1 MADKLD
7 STKKNAKSI
16 NALLADQNKLIKEQ
30 LRIIKDQAGIDSE
43 RLNEQQDIS
52 NVLKDQVKSL
62 KFQKAERLSIL
73 KSVNS
78 ITKIANQNYVTG
90 QNELGTLKGI
100 SKLQKDRVGIE
111 ADIRNLINA
120 RKKIVT
126 DSKSL
131 SIEDQKVQMDIAGSI
146 KDQVDEAVRLKENLI
161 DVEATAKKINKNFG
175 VKSFGVLADVMKKVP
190 GLSALS
196 EPFSTAADG
205 AREMA
210 SGIENA
216 AKGGGKGLTKERIKQ
231 LGLEKQ
237 LGKLSGSA
245 AAQKLKGMSSM
256 RKGMLALRA
265 GFATLGPVIAA
276 ALGPAILIA
285 EMLKAIVASD
295 KAAGEMAKGMNMTY
309 TDSVR
314 TRAELTQM
322 AHSQLDITDA
332 FGIQNSLSKGNAIT
346 TKGLQETLLSVN
358 KTLGTSTMLSEEMLV
373 QFTQMRKMAG
383 FTNEELMGIASISL
397 ATGKDME
404 AITGEFMAQATIS
417 ASQNGVLL
425 NEKDLLKDIGKVSAA
440 TTLSFGKNP
449 KLIAE
454 AVATAKALGMEMSK
468 VEGIADSLLD
478 FESSIEN
485 ELQAE
490 LLLGKNI
497 NLEKAR
503 QAALN
508 NDLATVAREISNQI
522 GDSAE
527 FSKMNR
533 IQQEALAKSVGMN
546 REDLAQTLFVQ
557 EQLVGATG
565 KQAEKKEELINASI
579 KAIGLEA
586 TQKKLAEDGVKGLEN
601 QNSQAEKF
609 QAIMQKIKDVF
620 VQLVTPIMAIVSPIM
635 DILVPALEMVSFLLT
650 PILEAFNGISG
661 IINAIIDPT
670 VSLQETLA
678 NMGPVTAGIAAAL
691 TAAGIAVTASLVPG
705 LIRAG
710 IAAAMQLPALISG
723 AIAAVTAASAA
734 TLGIGAIAIAAG
746 IAGVIAAMSS
756 AGAKA
761 KTMDDGIIPP
771 GYGDRIISTPKGE
784 IALNNQDT
792 VVAGTNLGQGGGG
805 STDMSTTNALLEVI
819 AGKLTTVDMYEIQ

>member
-16 NALLADQNKLIKEQ
+16 NALLADQNRLIKEQ

-52 NVLKDQVKSL
+52 NVLKDQIKSL

-78 ITKIANQNYVTG
+78 ITKVANQNYVTG

-120 RKKIVT
+120 RKKIVI

-237 LGKLSGSA
+237 LGKLSGTA

-285 EMLKAIVASD
+285 EMLKALVASD
-295 KAAGEMAKGMNMTY
+295 KAAGDMAKSMNITY
-309 TDSVR
+309 ADSVR

-322 AHSQLDITDA
+322 ASSQLDIT
-332 FGIQNSLSKGNAIT
+332 NMSKGNAT
-346 TKGLQETLLSVN
+346 TTAGLQETLLSVN

-440 TTLSFGKNP
+440 TTLSFAKNP
-449 KLIAE
+449 KLIGE

-490 LLLGKNI
+490 LLLGKDI

-565 KQAEKKEELINASI
+565 EQAEKKEELINASI

-586 TQKKLAEDGVKGLEN
+586 TQKKLAEDGVKGLQN
-601 QNSQAEKF
+601 QQSQAERLANTMDKL
-609 QAIMQKIKDVF
+609 KEVF
-620 VQLVTPIMAIVSPIM
+620 VSVAEPILAIGMA
-635 DILVPALEMVSFLLT
+635 LT
-650 PILEAFNGISG
+650 PVVELIGFLVSG
-661 IINAIIDPT
+661 IM
-670 VSLQETLA
+670 S
-678 NMGPVTAGIAAAL
+678 
-691 TAAGIAVTASLVPG
+691 
-705 LIRAG
+705 
-710 IAAAMQLPALISG
+710 ISG
-723 AIAAVTAASAA
+723 AIGGA
-734 TLGIGAIAIAAG
+734 LGSMREMGVAGAILGGILAVMAAAAAFFALSIIPVVGPALGIAAG
-746 IAGVIAAMSS
+746 LAIIGAY
-756 AGAKA
+756 AKA
-761 KTMDDGIIPP
+761 VTSTESAQPAGDMFSAAKGKTMVSPAEGGLFELSDNDDFAAAP
-771 GYGDRIISTPKGE
+771 G
-784 IALNNQDT
+784 
-792 VVAGTNLGQGGGG
+792 LGQMLGGGG
-805 STDMSTTNALLEVI
+805 NT
-819 AGKLTTVDMYEIQ
+819 TTVVENKTNMNETNKLLAQLVKKTPEMAPLGLYEVQ

>member
-16 NALLADQNKLIKEQ
+16 NALLADQNRLIKEQ

-52 NVLKDQVKSL
+52 NVLKDQIKSL

-78 ITKIANQNYVTG
+78 ITKVANQNYVTG

-120 RKKIVT
+120 RKKIVI

-237 LGKLSGSA
+237 LGKLSGTA

-285 EMLKAIVASD
+285 EMLKALVASD
-295 KAAGEMAKGMNMTY
+295 KAAGDMAKSMNITY
-309 TDSVR
+309 ADSVR

-322 AHSQLDITDA
+322 ASSQLDIT
-332 FGIQNSLSKGNAIT
+332 NMSKGNAVT
-346 TKGLQETLLSVN
+346 TAGLQETLLSVN

-404 AITGEFMAQATIS
+404 TITGEFMAQATIS

-449 KLIAE
+449 ALIAE
-454 AVATAKALGMEMSK
+454 AVATAKSLGMEMSK

-490 LLLGKNI
+490 LLLGKDI

-565 KQAEKKEELINASI
+565 EQAEKKEELINASI

-586 TQKKLAEDGVKGLEN
+586 TQKKLAEDGVKGLQN
-601 QNSQAEKF
+601 QQSQAERLANTMDKL
-609 QAIMQKIKDVF
+609 KEVF
-620 VQLVTPIMAIVSPIM
+620 VSVAEPILAIGMA
-635 DILVPALEMVSFLLT
+635 LT
-650 PILEAFNGISG
+650 PVVELIGFLVSG
-661 IINAIIDPT
+661 IM
-670 VSLQETLA
+670 S
-678 NMGPVTAGIAAAL
+678 
-691 TAAGIAVTASLVPG
+691 
-705 LIRAG
+705 
-710 IAAAMQLPALISG
+710 ISG
-723 AIAAVTAASAA
+723 AIGGALGSMREMGAA
-734 TLGIGAIAIAAG
+734 GAILGGILAVMAAAAAFFALSIIPVVGPALGIAAG
-746 IAGVIAAMSS
+746 LAIIGAY
-756 AGAKA
+756 AKA
-761 KTMDDGIIPP
+761 VTSTESAQPAGDMFSAAKGKTMVSPAEGGLFELSDNDDFAAAP
-771 GYGDRIISTPKGE
+771 G
-784 IALNNQDT
+784 
-792 VVAGTNLGQGGGG
+792 LGQMLGGGG
-805 STDMSTTNALLEVI
+805 NT
-819 AGKLTTVDMYEIQ
+819 TTVVENKTNMNETNKLLSQLVKKTPEMAPLGLYEVQ

>member
-52 NVLKDQVKSL
+52 NVLKDQIKSL

-78 ITKIANQNYVTG
+78 ITKVANQNYVTG

-120 RKKIVT
+120 RKKIVI

-161 DVEATAKKINKNFG
+161 DVEPTAKKINKNFG

-237 LGKLSGSA
+237 LGKLSGTA

-285 EMLKAIVASD
+285 EMLKALVASD
-295 KAAGEMAKGMNMTY
+295 KAAGDMAKSMNITY
-309 TDSVR
+309 ADSVR

-322 AHSQLDITDA
+322 ASSQLDIT
-332 FGIQNSLSKGNAIT
+332 NMSKGNAT
-346 TKGLQETLLSVN
+346 TTAGLQETLLSVN

-449 KLIAE
+449 KLIGE

-490 LLLGKNI
+490 LLLGKDI

-565 KQAEKKEELINASI
+565 EQAEKKEELINASI

-586 TQKKLAEDGVKGLEN
+586 TQKKLAEDGVKGLQN
-601 QNSQAEKF
+601 QQSQAERLANTMDKL
-609 QAIMQKIKDVF
+609 KEVF
-620 VQLVTPIMAIVSPIM
+620 VSVAEPILAIGMA
-635 DILVPALEMVSFLLT
+635 LT
-650 PILEAFNGISG
+650 PVVELIGFLVSG
-661 IINAIIDPT
+661 IM
-670 VSLQETLA
+670 S
-678 NMGPVTAGIAAAL
+678 
-691 TAAGIAVTASLVPG
+691 
-705 LIRAG
+705 
-710 IAAAMQLPALISG
+710 ISG
-723 AIAAVTAASAA
+723 AIGGA
-734 TLGIGAIAIAAG
+734 LGSMREMGVAGAILGGILAVMAAAAAFFALSIIPVVGPALGIAAG
-746 IAGVIAAMSS
+746 LAIIGAY
-756 AGAKA
+756 AKA
-761 KTMDDGIIPP
+761 VTSTESAQPAGDMFSAAKGKTMVSPAEGGLFELSDNDEFAAAP
-771 GYGDRIISTPKGE
+771 G
-784 IALNNQDT
+784 
-792 VVAGTNLGQGGGG
+792 LGQMLGGGG
-805 STDMSTTNALLEVI
+805 NTNTIVENKTNMNETNKLLSQLVKKTPEMAPLGLYEV
-819 AGKLTTVDMYEIQ
+819 Q

>member
-601 QNSQAEKF
+601 QQSQAEKL
-609 QAIMQKIKDVF
+609 ANTMDKLKEVF
-620 VQLVTPIMAIVSPIM
+620 VTIAEPILAIGMA
-635 DILVPALEMVSFLLT
+635 LT
-650 PILEAFNGISG
+650 PVVELIGFLVSG
-661 IINAIIDPT
+661 IM
-670 VSLQETLA
+670 S
-678 NMGPVTAGIAAAL
+678 
-691 TAAGIAVTASLVPG
+691 
-705 LIRAG
+705 
-710 IAAAMQLPALISG
+710 ISG
-723 AIAAVTAASAA
+723 AIGGA
-734 TLGIGAIAIAAG
+734 LGSMREMGVAGAILGGILAVMAAAAAFFALSIIPVVGPALGIAAG
-746 IAGVIAAMSS
+746 LAIIGAY
-756 AGAKA
+756 AKA
-761 KTMDDGIIPP
+761 VTDTKAQKAGDMFSAAKGKTMVSPAEGGLFELSDNDDFAAAP
-771 GYGDRIISTPKGE
+771 GLGQMLGGGE
-784 IALNNQDT
+784 NTTT
-792 VVAGTNLGQGGGG
+792 VVENKTNMNETNKLLSLLVKKTPEMAPLG
-805 STDMSTTNALLEVI
+805 LYEV
-819 AGKLTTVDMYEIQ
+819 Q

>member
-449 KLIAE
+449 KLIGE

-601 QNSQAEKF
+601 QQSQAEKL
-609 QAIMQKIKDVF
+609 ANTMDKLKEVF
-620 VQLVTPIMAIVSPIM
+620 VTIAEPILAIGMA
-635 DILVPALEMVSFLLT
+635 LT
-650 PILEAFNGISG
+650 PVVELIGFLVSG
-661 IINAIIDPT
+661 IM
-670 VSLQETLA
+670 S
-678 NMGPVTAGIAAAL
+678 
-691 TAAGIAVTASLVPG
+691 
-705 LIRAG
+705 
-710 IAAAMQLPALISG
+710 ISG
-723 AIAAVTAASAA
+723 AIGGA
-734 TLGIGAIAIAAG
+734 LGSMKEMGVAGAILGGILAVMAAAAAFFALSIIPVVGPALGIAAG
-746 IAGVIAAMSS
+746 LAIIGAY
-756 AGAKA
+756 AKA
-761 KTMDDGIIPP
+761 VTSSESAQPAGDMFSAAKGKTMVSPAEGGLFELSDNDDFAAAP
-771 GYGDRIISTPKGE
+771 GLGQMLGGGE
-784 IALNNQDT
+784 NTTT
-792 VVAGTNLGQGGGG
+792 VVENKTNMNETNKLLSLLVKKTPEMAPLG
-805 STDMSTTNALLEVI
+805 LYEV
-819 AGKLTTVDMYEIQ
+819 Q

>member
-16 NALLADQNKLIKEQ
+16 NALLADQNRLIKEQ

-52 NVLKDQVKSL
+52 NVLKDQIKSL

-78 ITKIANQNYVTG
+78 ITKVANQNYVTG

-120 RKKIVT
+120 RKKIVI

-237 LGKLSGSA
+237 LGKLSGTA

-285 EMLKAIVASD
+285 EMLKALVASD
-295 KAAGEMAKGMNMTY
+295 KAAGDMAKSMNITY
-309 TDSVR
+309 ADSVR

-322 AHSQLDITDA
+322 ANSQLDIT
-332 FGIQNSLSKGNAIT
+332 NMSKGNAT
-346 TKGLQETLLSVN
+346 TTAGLQETLLSVN

-440 TTLSFGKNP
+440 TTLSFAKNP
-449 KLIAE
+449 KLIGE

-490 LLLGKNI
+490 LLLGKDI

-565 KQAEKKEELINASI
+565 EQAEKKEELINASI

-586 TQKKLAEDGVKGLEN
+586 TQKKLAEDGVKGLQN
-601 QNSQAEKF
+601 QQSQAERLANTMDKL
-609 QAIMQKIKDVF
+609 KEVF
-620 VQLVTPIMAIVSPIM
+620 VSVAEPILAIGMA
-635 DILVPALEMVSFLLT
+635 LT
-650 PILEAFNGISG
+650 PVVELIGFLVSG
-661 IINAIIDPT
+661 IM
-670 VSLQETLA
+670 S
-678 NMGPVTAGIAAAL
+678 
-691 TAAGIAVTASLVPG
+691 
-705 LIRAG
+705 
-710 IAAAMQLPALISG
+710 ISG
-723 AIAAVTAASAA
+723 AIGGA
-734 TLGIGAIAIAAG
+734 LGSMREMGVAGAILGGILAVMAAAAAFFALSIIPVVGPALGIAAG
-746 IAGVIAAMSS
+746 LAIIGAY
-756 AGAKA
+756 AKA
-761 KTMDDGIIPP
+761 VTSTESAQPAGDMFSAAKGKTMVSPAEGGLFELSDNDDFAAAP
-771 GYGDRIISTPKGE
+771 G
-784 IALNNQDT
+784 
-792 VVAGTNLGQGGGG
+792 LGQMLGGGG
-805 STDMSTTNALLEVI
+805 NT
-819 AGKLTTVDMYEIQ
+819 TTVVENKTNMNETNKLLSQLVKKTPEMAPLGLYEVQ